1 MTQQDSVEFVAG
13 LVVTTLAFAVV
24 ETARQPY
31 GWLRE
36 AGAIICLGFSGF
48 VMQQVSSR
56 YIASRKTR

>member
-1 MTQQDSVEFVAG
+1 MAG